1 MVVPSHASLR
11 SVMRC
16 LRLSLFPVLAGLGL
30 FLLTPHDGFA
40 RVLEVGPQHDLKS
53 PSAAAAAA
61 RDGDIVQI
69 EPGEYV
75 DCAVWRAN
83 QLTIAGKGP
92 GAVIS
97 TKTCQGK
104 GLFVIGGRNV
114 TVRNL
119 TFTGARVPDANGAG
133 IRAEGRNLTVE
144 RSRFIDNENGIL
156 AASDPQ
162 STIRIVESEFAGNG
176 SCAKDCAH
184 GVYIG
189 AVGRLHIERSRFLAN
204 RFGHHIKS
212 RALVTELIGNDILDG
227 DKGTTSYL
235 VDVPNGGTVI
245 MEGNVLEKGR
255 LSHNPGTAI
264 AIGAEGMK
272 NPTTKLLFTQNR
284 FSSHLPGT
292 TVFVRNLT
300 NTEAVLVKNQI
311 VGKVTPLA
319 GKGSVQ

>member
-1 MVVPSHASLR
+1 M
-11 SVMRC
+11 
-16 LRLSLFPVLAGLGL
+16 AGLG
-30 FLLTPHDGFA
+30 FVLLMPRDGFA
-40 RVLEVGPQHDLKS
+40 RVLEVGPQHELKS

-61 RDGDIVQI
+61 RDGDVIQI
-69 EPGEYV
+69 EPGEYA

-83 QLTIAGKGP
+83 HLTITGKGT
-92 GAVIS
+92 GKEGGVVIT

-104 GLFVIGGRNV
+104 GLFVITGRDV

-156 AASDPQ
+156 TASDPQ
-162 STIRIVESEFAGNG
+162 STIRITESEFARNG
-176 SCAKDCAH
+176 SCEKDCAH
-184 GVYIG
+184 GVYING
-189 AVGRLHIERSRFLAN
+189 VGLLRIERSRFLAN

-212 RALVTELIGNDILDG
+212 RALVTELIGNEILDG
-227 DKGTTSYL
+227 ETGTTSYL
-235 VDVPNGGTVI
+235 VDVPNGGTVV

-255 LSHNPGTAI
+255 SSHNPGTAI
-264 AIGAEGMK
+264 SIGAEGVK
-272 NPTTKLLFTQNR
+272 NPTTKLLFSDNR

-300 NTEAVLVKNQI
+300 GAEAVLLKNQI
-311 VGKVTPLA
+311 VGRVVPLA

>member
-1 MVVPSHASLR
+1 
-11 SVMRC
+11 MRRC
-16 LRLSLFPVLAGLGL
+16 FGLPFFQLVAGLGFAL
-30 FLLTPHDGFA
+30 FMPHDGVA

-53 PSAAAAAA
+53 PSAAAAVA
-61 RDGDIVQI
+61 RDGDTVRI
-69 EPGEYV
+69 EPGQYI

-83 QLTIAGKGP
+83 QLTIAGTGP
-92 GAVIS
+92 GVVIA

-104 GLFVIGGRNV
+104 GLFIIGGRNV

-133 IRAEGRNLTVE
+133 IRAEGRDLTVE

-156 AASDPQ
+156 AAPDPQ
-162 STIRIVESEFAGNG
+162 STIRIIDSEFNGNG
-176 SCAKDCAH
+176 ACIKDCAH

-189 AVGRLHIERSRFLAN
+189 AVGLLRIERSRFLAN

-212 RALVTELIGNDILDG
+212 RALVTQLIGNEILDG
-227 DKGTTSYL
+227 DKGATSYL

-245 MEGNVLEKGR
+245 MEDNVLEKGR
-255 LSHNPGTAI
+255 LSQNPGTAI
-264 AIGAEGMK
+264 AIGAEGVK
-272 NPTTKLLFTQNR
+272 NPTTQLLFMQNR

-300 NTEAVLVKNQI
+300 NTEALLVKNQI